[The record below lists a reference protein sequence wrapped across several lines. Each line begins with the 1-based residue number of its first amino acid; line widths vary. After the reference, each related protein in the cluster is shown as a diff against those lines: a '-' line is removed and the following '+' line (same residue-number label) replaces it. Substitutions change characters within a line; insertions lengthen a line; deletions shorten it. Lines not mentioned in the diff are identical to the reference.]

1 MNTWT
6 ISASDVFSRSPIVP
20 VMVIKRLEDA
30 VPLARALKAGGIDVF
45 EITLRT
51 ECALDAI
58 KAISEAMP
66 DSLVG
71 AGTVINAQQYD
82 AAVAS
87 GAKFVISPGATPSL
101 LKHAAKGS
109 APLIPGAITPSEV
122 MQALELGYDHL
133 KFFPA
138 EASGGAAVLK
148 SIAAPL
154 PQVKFCPT
162 GGVSLSNLKQYQ
174 EVSCVATVGG
184 TWMIPEA
191 AIAAGDWST
200 ITDLTRAAVAAATR

>member
-1 MNTWT
+1 MNNWT
-6 ISASDVFSRSPIVP
+6 ISANDVFSRSPIVP

-30 VPLARALKAGGIDVF
+30 VPLAKALKDGGIDVF

-58 KAISEAMP
+58 RAIGEAMP
-66 DSLVG
+66 NSLVG
-71 AGTVINAQQYD
+71 AGTVINALQYD
-82 AAVAS
+82 AAVAA

-101 LKHAAKGS
+101 LKHAAQGT

-122 MQALELGYDHL
+122 MQALEFGYEHL

-138 EASGGAAVLK
+138 EASGGAAALK

-162 GGVSLSNLKQYQ
+162 GGVSLANLKQYQ
-174 EVSCVATVGG
+174 AVSCVATVGG
-184 TWMIPEA
+184 TWMIPASAIDAGDWTAITELTRE
-191 AIAAGDWST
+191 AIAA
-200 ITDLTRAAVAAATR
+200 ATN